1 MSVTHTDGFPVV
13 PTEVDALLLG
23 MGERYDVIVTVK
35 DGVFPLVAAAEG
47 KNAQARTLLRTGS
60 GAAPDASFLPREL
73 AGRPKVSFCREAMA
87 PVSISWQ
94 TSGGD
99 MMSYQW
105 TINGRNYDQTEPLTV
120 KEGDR
125 ARLTFTNMTMMWH
138 PMHLHGHTFQVVKG
152 DGGVG
157 P

>member
-1 MSVTHTDGFPVV
+1 
-13 PTEVDALLLG
+13 
-23 MGERYDVIVTVK
+23 GERYDVIVTVK

-73 AGRPKVSFCREAMA
+73 AGRVGTVESFTAAERVVLPRSDGTGVDLVADL
-87 PVSISWQ
+87 
-94 TSGGD
+94 GGD

-157 P
+157 PR